1 MSNITTIGVI
11 GLGNAGAPILN
22 NLNKSNKYKLVT
34 FDIDTKKLNDI
45 PKNII
50 KATSIK
56 TLAEQCNVVLTC
68 LPKPEH
74 VLEAVDGKDGLLQNA
89 STGMVWID
97 TSTTNFKQTQ
107 ELARKASTHGVSML

>member
-56 TLAEQCNVVLTC
+56 TLAEQCNVVLTWF
-68 LPKPEH
+68 
-74 VLEAVDGKDGLLQNA
+74 GL
-89 STGMVWID
+89 
-97 TSTTNFKQTQ
+97 
-107 ELARKASTHGVSML
+107 THQQLISSKHKN

>member
-22 NLNKSNKYKLVT
+22 NLNKSNKYKLVA
-34 FDIDTKKLNDI
+34 FDIDTKKLNDN

-56 TLAEQCNVVLTC
+56 NLAEQ
-68 LPKPEH
+68 
-74 VLEAVDGKDGLLQNA
+74 
-89 STGMVWID
+89 
-97 TSTTNFKQTQ
+97 
-107 ELARKASTHGVSML
+107 